1 MSSAPL
7 RTRLTPARS
16 AVRRAV
22 LRRRRLLSALFAA
35 AAVLAGVRAV
45 SPAPPATESVLT
57 AAHDLPSGTVL
68 DPDDLVTRQ
77 LPAGS
82 APDGL
87 ASGSDAV
94 GRTVAAPLR
103 RGEPVTD
110 VRLVGPS
117 LLEGYPGL
125 VAVPVRIPDAGAAA
139 LLEVGDRVDL
149 LATDPTGTEPAAV
162 IAAAAQVIALPAPD
176 EASNGIGAVTGRL
189 IVVATTG
196 TVAGELAAQ
205 AVRGFLSLALSRDTA
220 SR

>member
-1 MSSAPL
+1 MFSPLL
-7 RTRLTPARS
+7 RTRLSPART

-22 LRRRRLLSALFAA
+22 LRRRRLLSAVCAA

-68 DPDDLVTRQ
+68 EPGDLVTRQ
-77 LPAGS
+77 LPDGS

-87 ASGSDAV
+87 ASRGDVV

-117 LLEGYPGL
+117 LLDGYPGL

-139 LLEVGDRVDL
+139 LLEVGDRVDV
-149 LATDPTGTEPAAV
+149 LATEPTGTEPAAV

-176 EASNGIGAVTGRL
+176 EGSSGIGPVSGRL
-189 IVVATTG
+189 IVVATSQS
-196 TVAGELAAQ
+196 VAEALAAQ
-205 AVRGFLSLALSRDTA
+205 AVRGFLSLALSGDTG
-220 SR
+220 

>member
-1 MSSAPL
+1 MSTPRL
-7 RTRLTPARS
+7 RTRLASARS
-16 AVRRAV
+16 AARRAV

-45 SPAPPATESVLT
+45 SPAPPATEGVLT
-57 AAHDLPSGTVL
+57 AAHDLSSGMVL
-68 DPDDLVTRQ
+68 EADDLVTRQ
-77 LPAGS
+77 LPDGS

-87 ASGSDAV
+87 ASGNDV
-94 GRTVAAPLR
+94 IGRTVAAPLR

-117 LLEGYPGL
+117 LLDGYPGM

-149 LATDPTGTEPAAV
+149 LATDPTGTAPAVVVAP
-162 IAAAAQVIALPAPD
+162 AAQVIAMPAAD
-176 EASNGIGAVTGRL
+176 EGTSGIGSVSGRL
-189 IVVATTG
+189 IVVATSQG
-196 TVAGELAAQ
+196 IAGELAAQ
-205 AVRGFLSLALSRDTA
+205 AVRGFLSLALSRDTG

>member
-1 MSSAPL
+1 MSSLPL
-7 RTRLTPARS
+7 RTRLSPARS

-57 AAHDLPSGTVL
+57 AARDLPSGTVL
-68 DPDDLVTRQ
+68 GSDDLVTLQ
-77 LPAGS
+77 LPDGS

-87 ASGSDAV
+87 AAGDEVV

-117 LLEGYPGL
+117 LLDGYPGL

-149 LATDPTGTEPAAV
+149 LATDPSGTAPAFVVATG
-162 IAAAAQVIALPAPD
+162 AQVIAMPAAD
-176 EASNGIGAVTGRL
+176 DGTSGIGAVSGRL
-189 IVVATTG
+189 IVVATG
-196 TVAGELAAQ
+196 QSIAQELAAQ
-205 AVRGFLSLALSRDTA
+205 AVRGFLSVALSRDTV